1 MCLFCLLSVSYT
13 HLDVYKRQGQSRE
26 DRIAIIRQAMAEKKA
41 DWFVLTSLDDIAWLL
56 NFRGNDVQDNPV
68 VLAYLMMSADSLR
81 LYTNADRCV

>member
-1 MCLFCLLSVSYT
+1 MAVGYCLCRTV
-13 HLDVYKRQGQSRE
+13 KRGQNC
-26 DRIAIIRQAMAEKKA
+26 IIRQAMAEKKA

-81 LYTNADRCV
+81 LYTKCR